1 MDAVNPSDPGDLAAR
16 DTRPHEGSEG
26 DSTMSDLLRPEDA
39 SDRGALA
46 TGQMSRQGFLLR
58 AAAGGVLIA

>member
-1 MDAVNPSDPGDLAAR
+1 
-16 DTRPHEGSEG
+16 
-26 DSTMSDLLRPEDA
+26 MSDVLRPEDT

-58 AAAGGVLIA
+58 AAAGGVLIASSPQLDRPSRAAPRPPAAAC